1 MPRSGRFTPWKG
13 SSVHIVHKAGWA
25 LRSVW
30 MDVEGTGSLAIT
42 GFCHQTIQSV
52 ASHCTAQAVAP
63 EVYFSYAKEFP
74 ATSQRIRG
82 SFSVMTAFKYI
93 Y

>member
-1 MPRSGRFTPWKG
+1 MPRPGRFTPWEG
-13 SSVHIVHKAGWA
+13 SSVPIVHKAEWA

-42 GFCHQTIQSV
+42 GFCHRAVQPV

-63 EVYFSYAKEFP
+63 KVYSSYAKESP
-74 ATSQRIRG
+74 ATSQGIRG
-82 SFSVMTAFKYI
+82 SFSVM
-93 Y
+93 